1 MNLKEC
7 MEKRLTKE
15 EITRMK
21 EEVKKGLKEME
32 LDSQMNKQFIQRV
45 KEKTNLSYEE
55 ISKKIRLSKSTL
67 MDMEKG
73 KTAFS
78 FRQIRKM
85 AERLG
90 FLFDFNL
97 ISKV

>member
-1 MNLKEC
+1 
-7 MEKRLTKE
+7 MEKYLTKE
-15 EITRMK
+15 KIALIEK
-21 EEVKKGLKEME
+21 EVKKDLEEMRYNR
-32 LDSQMNKQFIQRV
+32 QMNKQFIQRV

-55 ISKKIRLSKSTL
+55 ISKKIRLSKRTII
-67 MDMEKG
+67 DMEKG